1 AGSCTA
7 FPTACCCGERLG
19 GGQRGGC
26 GARAAGRDRSS
37 ETEDQMSYPPVF
49 KYAAASPAVTALLGS
64 NRPRV
69 YMFGMAPQNV
79 AYPYA
84 VWQMV
89 GGAPENYLTN
99 TPNIDAFTTQIDVY
113 ATTANAARA
122 CAMALRDAFEP
133 YGHVT

>member
-1 AGSCTA
+1 
-7 FPTACCCGERLG
+7 
-19 GGQRGGC
+19 
-26 GARAAGRDRSS
+26 
-37 ETEDQMSYPPVF
+37 MSYPPVF

-64 NRPRV
+64 NPTRV

-133 YGHVT
+133 YGHVTSWRGESRDDETQSYRCSFDVDWWVNR